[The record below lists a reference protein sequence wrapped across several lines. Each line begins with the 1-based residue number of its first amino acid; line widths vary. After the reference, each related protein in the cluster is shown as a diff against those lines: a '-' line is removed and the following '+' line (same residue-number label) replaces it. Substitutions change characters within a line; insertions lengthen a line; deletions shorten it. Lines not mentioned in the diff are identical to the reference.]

1 MNKYDLIITVINR
14 GFADEVMAAA
24 RKAGAFGGTVI
35 NGRGTGSDQL
45 QKFFGSVVQP
55 EKELVLIL
63 AEREKRT
70 SIMGSIGKDAALAR
84 EGMGICFSMPVDE
97 VYGMTAFPEADEV
110 PEKKEI

>member
-14 GFADEVMAAA
+14 GFADDVMAAA

-45 QKFFGSVVQP
+45 QQFFGSVVQP

-63 AEREKRT
+63 AAHEKRAP
-70 SIMGSIGKDAALAR
+70 IMEAIGKDASLVK
-84 EGMGICFSMPVDE
+84 EGMGICFSLPVDST
-97 VYGMTAFPEADEV
+97 YGITPYPAGGAASDNNE
-110 PEKKEI
+110 